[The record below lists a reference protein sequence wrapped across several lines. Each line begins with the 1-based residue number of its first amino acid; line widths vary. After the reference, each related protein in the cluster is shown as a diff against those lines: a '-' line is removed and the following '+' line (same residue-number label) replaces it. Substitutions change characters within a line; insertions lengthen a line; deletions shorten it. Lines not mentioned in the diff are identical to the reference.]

1 MSEREE
7 QPARASAP
15 TQKKQTIAK
24 TLAIAGAVFVV
35 ALVAGRYAGGPTEQ
49 AKPSTTAVAS
59 KSASADKV
67 YSIPVSM
74 SQAVLGPEDALV
86 TLVQWCDFPD
96 PGCKKAEPAV
106 QALLKRYPNE
116 LRLSFRH
123 FYLDR
128 SSRAH
133 MFSRAAFEQGNKFWE
148 ARALFLAD
156 DGPYTEEKLEAWSKQ
171 LGLNWAHVESAMD
184 KQLYNTHLVADRA
197 FAKMFDVDGPPAFFA
212 NGRRLQGEATEQ
224 SLEALIKSELDNAL
238 QLVNQGVEK
247 KNVYAEVIKN
257 GTFTNPF
264 PKGKK
269 SGAASVQ

>member
-7 QPARASAP
+7 QPANASERTP
-15 TQKKQTIAK
+15 KKQTIAK
-24 TLAIAGAVFVV
+24 TLALSGLVFVV
-35 ALVAGRYAGGPTEQ
+35 ALGAGRYVNRQTEP
-49 AKPSTTAVAS
+49 AKPTTGAKV
-59 KSASADKV
+59 ADKV

-123 FYLDR
+123 FFLDP

-133 MFSRAAFEQGNKFWE
+133 YFARAAFEQGNKFWE
-148 ARALFLAD
+148 ARALLLAD
-156 DGPYTEEKLEAWSKQ
+156 DGPYTDEKLEAYAKQ
-171 LGLNWAHVESAMD
+171 VGLNWDYVKSAMD
-184 KQLYNTHLVADRA
+184 KQLYNTHLVGDRV
-197 FAKMFDVDGPPAFFA
+197 FAKMFDVDAPPAFFA
-212 NGRRLQGEATEQ
+212 NGRRLEGEATAQ
-224 SLEALIKSELDNAL
+224 ALEALVQSELDNAQ
-238 QLVNQGVEK
+238 QLVAQGIEK
-247 KNVYAEVIKN
+247 KNVYAELIKH